1 MNDPHTPG
9 GPAGPPEAS
18 ASPAPAPVPQSV
30 RVPLILAAALLVL
43 AAAIVAYTL
52 GARSAISQRA
62 ESPSVP
68 AEPSASDEFAPRAP
82 APLFTLPSLRG
93 PERISLAGF
102 RGQVVVINFFASWC
116 GPCALEAADLQR
128 TWERVRGHGVTFL
141 GIAVQDQYRD
151 AQAFLDKHGS
161 TYPAVFDDSG
171 DVMRAYRITGIPT
184 TVFVDPQGRLAG
196 RHTGIFVGEEGIARL
211 MGRIDVTRGA
221 PR

>member
-1 MNDPHTPG
+1 MSDPYTPG
-9 GPAGPPEAS
+9 GPAGPPA
-18 ASPAPAPVPQSV
+18 ASPAAPAPSPQSI

-68 AEPSASDEFAPRAP
+68 AEPSAPDEFAPRAP

-93 PERISLAGF
+93 PEHISLAGF

-116 GPCALEAADLQR
+116 GPCELEAADLQR
-128 TWERVRGHGVTFL
+128 TWERVQGHDVMFL
-141 GIAVQDQYRD
+141 GVAIQDRYQD
-151 AQAFLDKHGS
+151 AQAFLAKHKI
-161 TYPAVFDDSG
+161 TYPAVFDEGG
-171 DVMRAYRITGIPT
+171 DVMQAFRITGIPT

-211 MGRIDVTRGA
+211 MARIDVTRGA

>member
-1 MNDPHTPG
+1 M
-9 GPAGPPEAS
+9 
-18 ASPAPAPVPQSV
+18 ASPAAPAVPPQSV
-30 RVPLILAAALLVL
+30 RIPFILAVAVLVL

-52 GARSAISQRA
+52 GARSGMSRRA
-62 ESPSVP
+62 EVPSVP
-68 AEPSASDEFAPRAP
+68 AEPSAPDELAPRVP

-116 GPCALEAADLQR
+116 GPCELEVADLQR
-128 TWERVRGHGVTFL
+128 TWERVERHNVTFV
-141 GIAVQDQYRD
+141 GVAIQDQYRD
-151 AQAFLDKHGS
+151 AQAFLTKHKV
-161 TYPAVFDDSG
+161 TYPAVFDESG
-171 DVMRAYRITGIPT
+171 AVMQAFRVTGIPT

-211 MGRIDVTRGA
+211 MARIDVTRGA

>member
-1 MNDPHTPG
+1 MSDPYTPG
-9 GPAGPPEAS
+9 VPPAAS
-18 ASPAPAPVPQSV
+18 TSPAAPAPATQPV

-52 GARSAISQRA
+52 GARSGMARRA
-62 ESPSVP
+62 ESVSTP
-68 AEPSASDEFAPRAP
+68 AEPSAADELAARRP

-93 PERISLAGF
+93 PEQISLADF

-116 GPCALEAADLQR
+116 GPCELEAADLQR
-128 TWERVRGHGVTFL
+128 TWERVKGHGVTFV
-141 GIAVQDQYRD
+141 GVAIQDQYQD
-151 AQAFLDKHGS
+151 AQAFLTKHRL
-161 TYPAVFDDSG
+161 TYPAAIDKSG
-171 DVMRAYRITGIPT
+171 DIMQAFRITGIPT

-211 MGRIDVTRGA
+211 LARIEVTRGA